1 MGESKVDCPKCW
13 GGGNIGEDE
22 NGEEIPCPLC
32 GGSGTITVYT
42 ND

>member
-1 MGESKVDCPKCW
+1 MGEKKVDCPKCW

-22 NGEEIPCPLC
+22 KGNEIPCPLC
-32 GGSGTITVYT
+32 GGSGTVTVHT